1 MLLEKLCEYAERLD
15 LPPTMYIKTA
25 IRWLIELDV
34 QGNFYGFV
42 ATEGRGGRRD
52 RGKEMLAPHI
62 GRAFGVRAKLLA
74 DNGEYVLGVARE
86 RSAPARVAQ
95 CHADF
100 IDLVKL
106 CADATQELTVKAVC
120 QFLERLPVSSMTL
133 PPDFDPSHV
142 LTFRVDGSLPIDLPS
157 VRRFWAA
164 TATPD
169 GEDSAEPTSDLMQ
182 CLICGE
188 VRPPVKRLPMKIKR
202 IPGPQKSG
210 MALISANAPA
220 FESYGLE
227 ASLIAP
233 TCQECGE
240 RFSNAANALIEDER
254 THITVGPV
262 VYVFWTKEEDTRFS
276 VASLLSTPEPDAV
289 RALIRSA
296 FSGHEAALG
305 IDTTPFYA
313 TAFSASGARVVVRDW
328 LDTTVAEVKRHLAR
342 YFALQNIV
350 DRDGAEGKPF
360 GLYALAVST
369 LPSRMRDPNEVRRE
383 LPPNVPH
390 ALLHT
395 ALKGGPL
402 PMGLLFQAVKR
413 SRAEQRVTRSRAA
426 LIKMVLLSQQPFL
439 SPEENIMV
447 QLDTENRNPAYLC
460 GRLLAVLEAVQRAAI
475 PGANTTITDRF
486 FGAASTAPA
495 SVFGPLLRGA
505 RSHLS
510 KLRKERRGTFEALER
525 KLDEIHSGLAGF
537 PKILSLEQQGYFNLG
552 YYHQRAAD
560 RAGAIAYRQAREQ
573 SEEMSEAEELA

>member
-25 IRWLIELDV
+25 IRWLIDLDLH
-34 QGNFYGFV
+34 GRLHGFV
-42 ATEGRGGRRD
+42 ATEGRGGKRD

-62 GRAFGVRAKLLA
+62 GRASGVRAKLLA

-86 RSAPARVAQ
+86 KSKPGRVAQ
-95 CHADF
+95 CRADF
-100 IDLVKL
+100 VDLVKQ
-106 CADATQELTVKAVC
+106 CADATQEPMVQAVF
-120 QFLERLPVSSMTL
+120 QFLEHLPVTSLTL
-133 PPDFDPSHV
+133 PADLDPAHV
-142 LTFRVDGSLPIDLPS
+142 LTFRVNGILPIDLPS
-157 VRRFWAA
+157 VRRFWAS
-164 TATPD
+164 TATSSD
-169 GEDSAEPTSDLMQ
+169 DDSSEPAPDLMQ

-202 IPGPQKSG
+202 IPGRQTSG

-262 VYVFWTKEEDTRFS
+262 VYVFWTKTEDDGFS
-276 VASLLSTPEPDAV
+276 VASLLLSPEPDAV

-296 FSGHEAALG
+296 FSGHAATLE

-328 LDTTVAEVKRHLAR
+328 LDTTVAEVKHHLAR
-342 YFALQNIV
+342 YFALQRIV

-360 GLYALAVST
+360 GLRALATST
-369 LPSRMRDPNEVRRE
+369 IREPSKDLQKD
-383 LPPNVPH
+383 LPPNVPQ
-390 ALLHT
+390 ALLHM

-402 PMGLLFQAVKR
+402 PMWLLFQAVKR
-413 SRAEQRVTRSRAA
+413 SRAEQAVTRNRVA
-426 LIKMVLLSQQPFL
+426 LIKMVLLSQQPSL
-439 SPEENIMV
+439 SSEEDIMV
-447 QLDTENRNPAYLC
+447 QLDAENRNPAYLC

-505 RSHLS
+505 RAHLS
-510 KLRKERRGTFEALER
+510 KLRKERRGTFEVLER
-525 KLDEIHSGLAGF
+525 KLEEIQAGLTAF
-537 PKILSLEQQGYFNLG
+537 PKTLSLEQQGFFNLG
-552 YYHQRAAD
+552 YYHQRVAD
-560 RAGAIAYRQAREQ
+560 RAGAIAYRQAQGRTEGMSE
-573 SEEMSEAEELA
+573 SEESA

>member
-15 LPPTMYIKTA
+15 LPPTMYVKTA
-25 IRWLIELDV
+25 IRWLIDLDL
-34 QGNFYGFV
+34 QGNLHGFV
-42 ATEGRGGRRD
+42 ATEGRGGKRD
-52 RGKEMLAPHI
+52 RGKEILAPHI
-62 GRAFGVRAKLLA
+62 GRAAGVRAKLLA
-74 DNGEYVLGVARE
+74 DNGEYVLGVARKE
-86 RSAPARVAQ
+86 SKPVRVAQ
-95 CHADF
+95 CHTDF
-100 IDLVKL
+100 VALVKQ
-106 CADATQELTVKAVC
+106 CADATQESIVKAVY
-120 QFLERLPVSSMTL
+120 QFLERLSVCSVAL
-133 PPDFDPSHV
+133 PAGFDPAHV
-142 LTFRVDGSLPIDLPS
+142 LTFRVDGTLPIDLPS
-157 VRRFWAA
+157 VRRFWAS
-164 TATPD
+164 TATSSGD
-169 GEDSAEPTSDLMQ
+169 DSSGPVPDLMQ

-202 IPGPQKSG
+202 IPGGQTSG

-233 TCQECGE
+233 TCQACGE
-240 RFSNAANALIEDER
+240 RFSNAANALIEDEH

-262 VYVFWTKEEDTRFS
+262 VYVFWTKAEDDGFS
-276 VASLLSTPEPDAV
+276 VASLLLTPEPDAV
-289 RALIRSA
+289 QALIRSA
-296 FSGHEAALG
+296 FSGHAATLE

-342 YFALQNIV
+342 YFALQRIV

-360 GLYALAVST
+360 GLRALATST
-369 LPSRMRDPNEVRRE
+369 VREPSKDLQKD
-383 LPPNVPH
+383 LPPNVPQ
-390 ALLHT
+390 ALLQM

-402 PMGLLFQAVKR
+402 PMGLLFQVVKR
-413 SRAEQRVTRSRAA
+413 SRAEQAVTRNRAA
-426 LIKMVLLSQQPFL
+426 LVKMVLLSQQPAL

-447 QLDTENRNPAYLC
+447 QLDAENQNPAYLC

-505 RSHLS
+505 RAHLS

-525 KLDEIHSGLAGF
+525 KLEEIQAGLTAF
-537 PKILSLEQQGYFNLG
+537 PKTLSLEQQGFFNLG

-560 RAGAIAYRQAREQ
+560 RAGAIAYRQAQGRTEGMPE
-573 SEEMSEAEELA
+573 SGESA

>member
-15 LPPTMYIKTA
+15 LPPTMYVKTA
-25 IRWLIELDV
+25 IRWLIDLDLH
-34 QGNFYGFV
+34 GRLYGFV
-42 ATEGRGGRRD
+42 ATEGRGGKRD

-62 GRAFGVRAKLLA
+62 GRSSGVRAKLLA

-86 RSAPARVAQ
+86 KSEPGRVAQ

-100 IDLVKL
+100 VDLVKQ
-106 CADATQELTVKAVC
+106 CADATQEPMVQAVF
-120 QFLERLPVSSMTL
+120 QFLERLPVTSLTL
-133 PPDFDPSHV
+133 PADFDPAHV
-142 LTFRVDGSLPIDLPS
+142 LTFRVNDILPVDLPS
-157 VRRFWAA
+157 VRRFWAS
-164 TATPD
+164 TATSPD
-169 GEDSAEPTSDLMQ
+169 DDSSEPVPDLMQ

-202 IPGPQKSG
+202 IPGRQTSG

-262 VYVFWTKEEDTRFS
+262 VYVFWTKAEDDGFS

-296 FSGHEAALG
+296 FSGHAATLE

-342 YFALQNIV
+342 HFVLQRIV

-360 GLYALAVST
+360 GLRALATST
-369 LPSRMRDPNEVRRE
+369 IREPSKDLQRD
-383 LPPNVPH
+383 LPPNVPQT
-390 ALLHT
+390 LLHM

-413 SRAEQRVTRSRAA
+413 NRAARDVTSSRAA
-426 LIKMVLLSQQPFL
+426 LIKMVLLS
-439 SPEENIMV
+439 SPDDFKLEGTMERLELNN
-447 QLDTENRNPAYLC
+447 QAPAYLC
-460 GRLLAVLEAVQRAAI
+460 GRLLAVLEAVQREAN
-475 PGANTTITDRF
+475 PGINTTIVDRF
-486 FGAASTAPA
+486 FGTASSAPA
-495 SVFGPLLRGA
+495 SVFGHLLRGA
-505 RSHLS
+505 QAHLG
-510 KLRKERRGTFEALER
+510 KLRKEKPGAYRALER
-525 KLDEIHSGLAGF
+525 KLEEVLEGIRDF
-537 PKILSLEQQGYFNLG
+537 PKSLLLKEQGIFGLG

-560 RAGAIAYRQAREQ
+560 RAAAMAHRQARQNESNNLET
-573 SEEMSEAEELA
+573 SEIE

>member
-1 MLLEKLCEYAERLD
+1 
-15 LPPTMYIKTA
+15 
-25 IRWLIELDV
+25 
-34 QGNFYGFV
+34 
-42 ATEGRGGRRD
+42 
-52 RGKEMLAPHI
+52 
-62 GRAFGVRAKLLA
+62 
-74 DNGEYVLGVARE
+74 
-86 RSAPARVAQ
+86 
-95 CHADF
+95 
-100 IDLVKL
+100 
-106 CADATQELTVKAVC
+106 
-120 QFLERLPVSSMTL
+120 
-133 PPDFDPSHV
+133 
-142 LTFRVDGSLPIDLPS
+142 
-157 VRRFWAA
+157 
-164 TATPD
+164 
-169 GEDSAEPTSDLMQ
+169 
-182 CLICGE
+182 
-188 VRPPVKRLPMKIKR
+188 MKIKR
-202 IPGPQKSG
+202 IPGRQTAG

-262 VYVFWTKEEDTRFS
+262 VYVFWTKAEDDGFS

-296 FSGHEAALG
+296 FSGHAATLE

-328 LDTTVAEVKRHLAR
+328 VDTTVAEVKRHLAR
-342 YFALQNIV
+342 YFALQRIV
-350 DRDGAEGKPF
+350 DRDGTEGKLF
-360 GLYALAVST
+360 GLYALAAST
-369 LPSRMRDPNEVRRE
+369 VRE
-383 LPPNVPH
+383 SSKDLQKDLPPNVPQ
-390 ALLHT
+390 ALLHM

-402 PMGLLFQAVKR
+402 PMGLLFQVVKR
-413 SRAEQRVTRSRAA
+413 SRAEQAVTRNRAA
-426 LIKMVLLSQQPFL
+426 LVKMVLLSQQPAL

-447 QLDTENRNPAYLC
+447 QLDAENQNPAYLC

-505 RSHLS
+505 RAHLS

-525 KLDEIHSGLAGF
+525 KLEEIQTGLTAF
-537 PKILSLEQQGYFNLG
+537 PKTLSLEQQGFFNLG

-560 RAGAIAYRQAREQ
+560 RAGAIAYRQAQGRMEGMPE
-573 SEEMSEAEELA
+573 SEESA

>member
-1 MLLEKLCEYAERLD
+1 MLLEKLCEYAQRLD
-15 LPPTMYIKTA
+15 LPPTMYVKTA
-25 IRWLIELDV
+25 IRWLIDLDL
-34 QGNFYGFV
+34 QGHLYGFV
-42 ATEGRGGRRD
+42 ATEGRGGKRD

-62 GRAFGVRAKLLA
+62 GRSSGVRAKLLA

-86 RSAPARVAQ
+86 QSEPKRAAQ

-100 IDLVKL
+100 VELVKQ
-106 CADATQELTVKAVC
+106 CAEATQEPTVKAVL
-120 QFLERLPVSSMTL
+120 QFLERLSVSSPAWPT
-133 PPDFDPSHV
+133 DFDPAHV
-142 LTFRVDGSLPIDLPS
+142 LTFRVDDTLPIDLPS
-157 VRRFWAA
+157 VRHFWASRA
-164 TATPD
+164 TSAD
-169 GEDSAEPTSDLMQ
+169 DSAEPAPDLMQ

-188 VRPPVKRLPMKIKR
+188 VRHPVQRLPIKIKR
-202 IPGPQKSG
+202 IPGGQTAG

-262 VYVFWTKEEDTRFS
+262 VYVFWTKAEDDGFS
-276 VASLLSTPEPDAV
+276 IASLLATPEPDTV

-296 FSGHEAALG
+296 FSGHAVALG
-305 IDTTPFYA
+305 IDATPFYA

-328 LDTTVAEVKRHLAR
+328 LDTTVVEVKRHLAR
-342 YFALQNIV
+342 FFALQSIV
-350 DRDGAEGKPF
+350 DRDGAEGKPL
-360 GLYALAVST
+360 GLYALATST
-369 LPSRMRDPNEVRRE
+369 LPSRIRDPNEVRKE

-390 ALLHT
+390 ILLHM

-402 PMGLLFQAVKR
+402 PIGLLFLAVKR
-413 SRAEQRVTRSRAA
+413 TRTEQRVTRSRVA
-426 LIKMVLLSQQPFL
+426 LIKMVLLSQQPSL
-439 SPEENIMV
+439 SLEENIMV
-447 QLDTENRNPAYLC
+447 QLDGENRNPAYLC

-475 PGANTTITDRF
+475 PGANATITDRF

-525 KLDEIHSGLAGF
+525 KLEEIQSGLTTF
-537 PKILSLEQQGYFNLG
+537 PKILSLEQQGFFNLG

-560 RAGAIAYRQAREQ
+560 RASAIAYRQAQGRTEEIPEPEQ
-573 SEEMSEAEELA
+573 SV

>member
-15 LPPTMYIKTA
+15 LPPTMYVKTA
-25 IRWLIELDV
+25 IRWLIDLDV
-34 QGNFYGFV
+34 QGNLHGFV
-42 ATEGRGGRRD
+42 ATEGRGGKRD

-62 GRAFGVRAKLLA
+62 GRSSGVRAKLLA

-86 RSAPARVAQ
+86 QSEPKRVAQ

-100 IDLVKL
+100 VELVKQ
-106 CADATQELTVKAVC
+106 CTEATQEPAVKAVL
-120 QFLERLPVSSMTL
+120 QFLERLSVSSQAWPT
-133 PPDFDPSHV
+133 DFDPAHV
-142 LTFRVDGSLPIDLPS
+142 LTFRVDGTLPIDLPS
-157 VRRFWAA
+157 VRHFWASIA
-164 TATPD
+164 TSSD
-169 GEDSAEPTSDLMQ
+169 DSAEPAPDLMQ

-188 VRPPVKRLPMKIKR
+188 VRHPVKRLPMKIKR
-202 IPGPQKSG
+202 IPGGQTSG

-262 VYVFWTKEEDTRFS
+262 VYMFWTKAEDDGFS
-276 VASLLSTPEPDAV
+276 VASLLSTPEPDTV

-296 FSGHEAALG
+296 FSGHAAALA
-305 IDTTPFYA
+305 IDATPFYA

-328 LDTTVAEVKRHLAR
+328 LDMTIGEVKRYLAR
-342 YFALQNIV
+342 YFALQAIV

-360 GLYALAVST
+360 GLYALAAST
-369 LPSRMRDPNEVRRE
+369 VRDPNKE
-383 LPPNVPH
+383 LPPNVPQ
-390 ALLHT
+390 ALLHM
-395 ALKGGPL
+395 ALRGGPL
-402 PMGLLFQAVKR
+402 PMSLLFQAVKR
-413 SRAEQRVTRSRAA
+413 SRAEQGVTRNRAA
-426 LIKMVLLSQQPFL
+426 LIKMVLLSQQSSLF
-439 SPEENIMV
+439 PEENVMV
-447 QLDTENRNPAYLC
+447 QLDGENHNPAYLC

-475 PGANTTITDRF
+475 PGANATITDRF

-525 KLDEIHSGLAGF
+525 KLEEIQSGLTTF
-537 PKILSLEQQGYFNLG
+537 PKILSLEQQGFFNLG

-560 RAGAIAYRQAREQ
+560 RASAIAYRRAQGQ
-573 SEEMSEAEELA
+573 TEESPEAK

>member
-15 LPPTMYIKTA
+15 LPPTMYVKTA
-25 IRWLIELDV
+25 IRWLIDLDL
-34 QGNFYGFV
+34 QGNLHGFV
-42 ATEGRGGRRD
+42 ATEGRGSKRD
-52 RGKEMLAPHI
+52 RGKEMLAPFI
-62 GRAFGVRAKLLA
+62 GRASGVRAKLLA
-74 DNGEYVLGVARE
+74 DNGEYVLGVARKE
-86 RSAPARVAQ
+86 SKPVRVAQ
-95 CHADF
+95 CHTDF
-100 IDLVKL
+100 MALVKQ
-106 CADATQELTVKAVC
+106 CADATQEPMVQAVF
-120 QFLERLPVSSMTL
+120 QFLERLPVCSVAL
-133 PPDFDPSHV
+133 PTGFDPAHV
-142 LTFRVDGSLPIDLPS
+142 LTFRVDGALPIDLPS
-157 VRRFWAA
+157 VRRFWAS
-164 TATPD
+164 TATSSGD
-169 GEDSAEPTSDLMQ
+169 DSSEPVPDLMQ

-188 VRPPVKRLPMKIKR
+188 VRPPVKRLPMKIKH
-202 IPGPQKSG
+202 IPSGQTSG

-233 TCQECGE
+233 TCQGCGE

-262 VYVFWTKEEDTRFS
+262 VYVFWTKAEDDGFS

-289 RALIRSA
+289 RALIRST
-296 FSGHEAALG
+296 FSGHAATLG
-305 IDTTPFYA
+305 IDTTSFYA

-328 LDTTVAEVKRHLAR
+328 LDTTVAEVKRYLAR
-342 YFALQNIV
+342 YFALQSIV

-360 GLYALAVST
+360 GLYALAAST
-369 LPSRMRDPNEVRRE
+369 VASTVRDPSKA
-383 LPPNVPH
+383 LPPNVPY
-390 ALLHT
+390 ALLHM

-413 SRAEQRVTRSRAA
+413 SRAEQAVTRNRAA
-426 LIKMVLLSQQPFL
+426 LIKMVLLSQRPSL

-447 QLDTENRNPAYLC
+447 QLDAENQNPAYLC

-475 PGANTTITDRF
+475 PDANTTITDRF

-505 RSHLS
+505 RAHLS

-525 KLDEIHSGLAGF
+525 KLEDIQAGLTAF
-537 PKILSLEQQGYFNLG
+537 PKTLSLEQQGFFNLG

-560 RAGAIAYRQAREQ
+560 RAGAIAYRQAQGRTEGMPE
-573 SEEMSEAEELA
+573 SGESA

>member
-25 IRWLIELDV
+25 IRWLIDLDV

-42 ATEGRGGRRD
+42 ATEGGGGKKD
-52 RGKEMLAPHI
+52 RGRQFLAPHI
-62 GRAFGVRAKLLA
+62 LRTSSAVRAKLLA
-74 DNGEYVLGVARE
+74 DNGEYVLGMARDKSKPAQVAR
-86 RSAPARVAQ
+86 

-100 IDLVKL
+100 VGLVQR
-106 CADATQELTVKAVC
+106 CADITQEPTVKAVS
-120 QFLERLPVSSMTL
+120 QFLQGLQVDALSI
-133 PPDFDPSHV
+133 PDDFNPTQI
-142 LTFRVDGSLPIDLPS
+142 LTFRVDGVMPINLPS
-157 VRRFWAA
+157 VRHFWAS
-164 TATPD
+164 TVSNS
-169 GEDSAEPTSDLMQ
+169 GEDNTEHVANLMQ

-188 VRPPVKRLPMKIKR
+188 VRYPVKRLPIKIKR
-202 IPGPQKSG
+202 IPGGQTSG

-240 RFSNAANALIEDER
+240 RFSNAANTLIEDER
-254 THITVGPV
+254 THITIGPV
-262 VYVFWTKEEDTRFS
+262 VYGFWTKEEDTGFS

-342 YFALQNIV
+342 YFVLQNIV
-350 DRDGAEGKPF
+350 DRDGAECKPF

-369 LPSRMRDPNEVRRE
+369 LPSTVRDPSKE
-383 LPPNVPH
+383 LPPNVPQ
-390 ALLHT
+390 ALLHM

-402 PMGLLFQAVKR
+402 PMWLLFQAVKR
-413 SRAEQRVTRSRAA
+413 SRAEQAVTRNRVT
-426 LIKMVLLSQQPFL
+426 LIKMVLLSQHLTL
-439 SPEENIMV
+439 SHEESIMV
-447 QLDTENRNPAYLC
+447 QLDTANHNPAYLC

-475 PGANTTITDRF
+475 PGANATITDRF

-525 KLDEIHSGLAGF
+525 KLEEIQSGLATF

-560 RAGAIAYRQAREQ
+560 RAGAIAYRQAHGQ
-573 SEEMSEAEELA
+573 SAEMSEAEELA

>member
-15 LPPTMYIKTA
+15 LPPTMYVKTA
-25 IRWLIELDV
+25 IRWLIDLDL
-34 QGNFYGFV
+34 QGHLYGFV
-42 ATEGRGGRRD
+42 ATEGRGGKRD
-52 RGKEMLAPHI
+52 RGKEILAPHI
-62 GRAFGVRAKLLA
+62 GRSSGVRAKLLA

-86 RSAPARVAQ
+86 RSEPKRAAQ

-100 IDLVKL
+100 IELVKQ
-106 CADATQELTVKAVC
+106 CAEATQEPTVKAVLL
-120 QFLERLPVSSMTL
+120 FLEHLSVSSPAWPT
-133 PPDFDPSHV
+133 DFDPTHV
-142 LTFRVDGSLPIDLPS
+142 LTFRVDGTLPIDLPS
-157 VRRFWAA
+157 VRRFWSSIA
-164 TATPD
+164 TSSD
-169 GEDSAEPTSDLMQ
+169 GSADPAPDLMQ

-188 VRPPVKRLPMKIKR
+188 VRYPVKRLSMKIKR
-202 IPGPQKSG
+202 IPGGQTAG

-262 VYVFWTKEEDTRFS
+262 VYVFWTKAEDDGFS
-276 VASLLSTPEPDAV
+276 IASLLSTPEPDTV

-296 FSGHEAALG
+296 FNGHATALG
-305 IDTTPFYA
+305 IDTAPFYA
-313 TAFSASGARVVVRDW
+313 AVFSASGARVVVRDW
-328 LDTTVAEVKRHLAR
+328 LDTTVGEVKRHLAR
-342 YFALQNIV
+342 YFALQSIV

-360 GLYALAVST
+360 GLYALAAST
-369 LPSRMRDPNEVRRE
+369 VASTVRDTNKEI
-383 LPPNVPH
+383 PPNVPQ
-390 ALLHT
+390 ALLHM
-395 ALKGGPL
+395 ALEGGPL
-402 PMGLLFQAVKR
+402 PMSLLFQAVQR
-413 SRAEQRVTRSRAA
+413 SRAEQTVTRNRVA
-426 LIKMVLLSQQPFL
+426 LIKLVLLSQQPSL

-525 KLDEIHSGLAGF
+525 KLEEIQSGLTTF
-537 PKILSLEQQGYFNLG
+537 PKILSLEQQGFFNLG

-560 RAGAIAYRQAREQ
+560 RAGAIAYRQAQGRTEGTPEFEQ
-573 SEEMSEAEELA
+573 SA